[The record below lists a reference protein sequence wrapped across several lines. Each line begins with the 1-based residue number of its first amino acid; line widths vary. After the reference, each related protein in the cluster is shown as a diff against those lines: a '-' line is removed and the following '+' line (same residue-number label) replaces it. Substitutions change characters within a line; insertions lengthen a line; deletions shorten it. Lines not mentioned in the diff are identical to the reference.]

1 MPKFEG
7 KNVGP
12 ETEDCTDILNIF
24 CILMQKY
31 ISGHSRKGKIEC
43 ESRRSTFKTS
53 VQFSVAHYY
62 QQQFESN
69 PNRAHLGCCL
79 NSSLTGITTCYQ
91 FCKQLEQ
98 MRGQGSQIRV
108 NSLPNLTTGLSF
120 KVPPC
125 TYFLRT
131 M

>member
-12 ETEDCTDILNIF
+12 ETENCTDILNIIW
-24 CILMQKY
+24 ILMQKY
-31 ISGHSRKGKIEC
+31 ISGHSKKGKIEC
-43 ESRRSTFKTS
+43 ESRRSTFKIS
-53 VQFSVAHYY
+53 VQFSVAHYC

-69 PNRAHLGCCL
+69 PNRANLNYCL

-98 MRGQGSQIRV
+98 MRGQGKS
-108 NSLPNLTTGLSF
+108 N
-120 KVPPC
+120 PC
-125 TYFLRT
+125 
-131 M
+131 